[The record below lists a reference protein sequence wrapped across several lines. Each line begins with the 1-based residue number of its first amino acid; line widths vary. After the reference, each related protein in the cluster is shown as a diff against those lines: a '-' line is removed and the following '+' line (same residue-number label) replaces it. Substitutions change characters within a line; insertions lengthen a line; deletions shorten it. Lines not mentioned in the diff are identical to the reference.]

1 MARTSQFAEKNIT
14 DQQWQG
20 SSKPRN
26 NFSYVNKSWFTV
38 FGDIPLHWNTNI
50 WFLLFVLGVLS
61 YLGRKGEKPHAPVN
75 LLADFAGGGMTCALG
90 IVMALYERSQ
100 SGQGQVIDSSMIE
113 GSAYVG

>member
-1 MARTSQFAEKNIT
+1 MARTSKFAEKILLIGN
-14 DQQWQG
+14 D
-20 SSKPRN
+20 KALA
-26 NFSYVNKSWFTV
+26 VNKSWFTV

-50 WFLLFVLGVLS
+50 SFLLFVLGVLS

-100 SGQGQVIDSSMIE
+100 SGQGQVIDSSMVE

>member
-1 MARTSQFAEKNIT
+1 MARTSKFAEKILLIGNDKALANLATISHMWIKV
-14 DQQWQG
+14 D
-20 SSKPRN
+20 
-26 NFSYVNKSWFTV
+26 
-38 FGDIPLHWNTNI
+38 LI

-100 SGQGQVIDSSMIE
+100 SGQGQVIDSSMVE